1 MKLARKSTQSL
12 MTAYS
17 DILKELRRRK
27 VVRTSNSPTGDYAEL
42 LACKKFHLKS
52 APPSTKS
59 YDAKDKRGNKYQIKS
74 RRLTVENKTQL
85 LGVIR
90 GLGKAD
96 FKFLIVVIFNE
107 DYSVRYY
114 YKMPKKVI
122 KQYAKFSKHQNG
134 HILNMRG
141 QVKNDPRASI
151 YKVNNKL

>member
-1 MKLARKSTQSL
+1 
-12 MTAYS
+12 
-17 DILKELRRRK
+17 
-27 VVRTSNSPTGDYAEL
+27 
-42 LACKKFHLKS
+42 
-52 APPSTKS
+52 
-59 YDAKDKRGNKYQIKS
+59 
-74 RRLTVENKTQL
+74 L